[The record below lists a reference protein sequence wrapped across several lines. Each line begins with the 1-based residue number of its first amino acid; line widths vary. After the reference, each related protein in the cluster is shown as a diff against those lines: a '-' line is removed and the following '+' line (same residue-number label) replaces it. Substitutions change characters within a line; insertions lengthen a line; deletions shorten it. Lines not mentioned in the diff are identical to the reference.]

1 MQSAPSPRLRI
12 QARSAHRSAGQIERR
27 NRLIGRCRSMALRTG
42 PHPRE
47 TLSINAPKMHLKLA
61 LLREAASARVKTFP
75 GRGLGIEWQGLKPAA
90 PSASA

>member
-1 MQSAPSPRLRI
+1 MRVPQVETRHAIGTFAAVEDPGSVGAST
-12 QARSAHRSAGQIERR
+12 AGQIERR

-61 LLREAASARVKTFP
+61 LLREARQRA
-75 GRGLGIEWQGLKPAA
+75 L
-90 PSASA
+90 